1 LRCAAAIFLRAS
13 AERVRFTL
21 RAPAIGGLPLRL
33 ASAMGGL
40 PLRLASA
47 MGGLPL
53 RLASDEPV
61 ITSRTC

>member
-21 RAPAIGGLPLRL
+21 RAP
-33 ASAMGGL
+33 AMGGL